1 MLGEVEESSKM
12 MFDKVKYQIES
23 VREASNEIM
32 QYESDQKD
40 DAITSMNK
48 EIDDMC
54 TDPIIFVDIENDLK
68 DVERDFSE
76 DPALEAF
83 KAKYEV
89 RISQF
94 PFHFVEFRF

>member
-12 MFDKVKYQIES
+12 MYTKVEYQIES
-23 VREASNEIM
+23 VKEASKEIM

-40 DAITSMNK
+40 EAITAMNK
-48 EIDDMC
+48 EIDDMR
-54 TDPIIFVDIENDLK
+54 TDPIIIVDIENDIK
-68 DVERDFSE
+68 DVKRDFSE

-89 RISQF
+89 SNAQIILCD
-94 PFHFVEFRF
+94 

>member
-1 MLGEVEESSKM
+1 
-12 MFDKVKYQIES
+12 
-23 VREASNEIM
+23 
-32 QYESDQKD
+32 
-40 DAITSMNK
+40 MNK

-89 RISQF
+89 YFKIYICL
-94 PFHFVEFRF
+94 

>member
-1 MLGEVEESSKM
+1 MIGEVEESSKM
-12 MFDKVKYQIES
+12 MFDKVKFQIETIKQ
-23 VREASNEIM
+23 ASNEIM
-32 QYESDQKD
+32 QLETEQRE
-40 DAITSMNK
+40 DAITSMNR

-68 DVERDFSE
+68 DVERDFSD

-89 RISQF
+89 RIYAKELLKFSL
-94 PFHFVEFRF
+94 FR